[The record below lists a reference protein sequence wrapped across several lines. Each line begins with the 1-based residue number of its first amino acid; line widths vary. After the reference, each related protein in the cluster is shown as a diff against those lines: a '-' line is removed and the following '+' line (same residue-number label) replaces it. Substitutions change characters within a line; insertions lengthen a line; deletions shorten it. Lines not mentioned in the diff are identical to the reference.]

1 MSLAK
6 EIENFGLQCGR
17 NNHTFP
23 EQNRTLLD
31 REGLSMSVEPIEM
44 AEKLEV
50 WSVRLDEFLH

>member
-6 EIENFGLQCGR
+6 QIENFGPQCGR

-31 REGLSMSVEPIEM
+31 REGLSTSVEPIEM
-44 AEKLEV
+44 AEKSEV